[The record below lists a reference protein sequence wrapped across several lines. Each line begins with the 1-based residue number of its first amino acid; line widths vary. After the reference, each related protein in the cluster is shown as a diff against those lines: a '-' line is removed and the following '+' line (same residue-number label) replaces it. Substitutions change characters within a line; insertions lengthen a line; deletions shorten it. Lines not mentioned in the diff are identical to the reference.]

1 MQDLKWL
8 SLFLGWAQRQ
18 HNDFYVA
25 IYSMR
30 CNGGGIRVNFMSKD
44 VNYERL
50 QHSEQ
55 LNLKFCVIDTKFEFH
70 I

>member
-1 MQDLKWL
+1 
-8 SLFLGWAQRQ
+8 
-18 HNDFYVA
+18 
-25 IYSMR
+25 MR

-55 LNLKFCVIDTKFEFH
+55 LNLKFCAIDSKFEFEYKFEK
-70 I
+70 IPVC